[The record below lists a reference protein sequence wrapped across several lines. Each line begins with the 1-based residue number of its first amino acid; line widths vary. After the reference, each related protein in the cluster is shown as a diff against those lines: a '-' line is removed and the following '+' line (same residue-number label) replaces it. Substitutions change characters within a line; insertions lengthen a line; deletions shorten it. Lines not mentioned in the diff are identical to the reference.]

1 MSGWRNVRAGRLGT
15 LLVVALIVLASCS
28 SGSELTME
36 DFNKLQLEMPI
47 SEAEKILGLEFED
60 QEEVELL
67 GLPLTTG
74 RFGPADGPH
83 IGVIAQ
89 DFDGGLEIRQ
99 LDWVE
104 DGETVCIRNLGEDT
118 CPG

>member
-1 MSGWRNVRAGRLGT
+1 
-15 LLVVALIVLASCS
+15 
-28 SGSELTME
+28 ME
-36 DFNKLQLEMPI
+36 DFDKLQLEMPI
-47 SEAEKILGLEFED
+47 SEAENLLGLEFEG

-67 GLPLTTG
+67 GLPVTTG

-89 DFDGGLEIRQ
+89 DLGGELEIRQ

-104 DGETVCIRNLGEDT
+104 DGETVCTRTLEDDT